1 MSTIYVLN
9 KNGKPLMPTTRGG
22 HVRHLLKEQKA
33 RVVRTAATN
42 TRELDESWLKD
53 KGIAFTDS
61 FVKVLI
67 SLEYLY
73 KKQVEFSKLKP
84 ADSFWRWY
92 KELATAVKPHM
103 MESIELELEVN
114 GKTFIVPYQADK
126 LFSEAN
132 VRNRSLPTE
141 YADIGIEKALMYF
154 LMQSGISDGS
164 FIPLSMLTRISCGDS
179 VLWENKK
186 HFDWQYGGGKRG

>member
-1 MSTIYVLN
+1 
-9 KNGKPLMPTTRGG
+9 
-22 HVRHLLKEQKA
+22 
-33 RVVRTAATN
+33 
-42 TRELDESWLKD
+42 
-53 KGIAFTDS
+53 
-61 FVKVLI
+61 
-67 SLEYLY
+67 
-73 KKQVEFSKLKP
+73 
-84 ADSFWRWY
+84 
-92 KELATAVKPHM
+92 M